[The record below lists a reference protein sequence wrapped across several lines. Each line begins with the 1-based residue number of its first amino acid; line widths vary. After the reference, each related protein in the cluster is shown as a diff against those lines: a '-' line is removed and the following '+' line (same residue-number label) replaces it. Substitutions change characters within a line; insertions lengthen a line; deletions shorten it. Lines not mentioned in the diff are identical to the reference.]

1 MPASDYLKYTISFS
15 SEDLSKCCKMILD
28 NKAILLGDSMFV
40 FTLNNEVLSYI
51 KENFKSVN
59 GVHVSPFMLEAGL
72 EDFESSLDGLV
83 NWMIYS
89 DSTKKYV
96 DNFMVI
102 APTESL
108 YNQAYPICDKQVY
121 ITKYDKRWPIADDC
135 CMQGN
140 LDIFNGSYSVDNH
153 HYYWMTTAT
162 GKHREITPST
172 VVPPGYNPLRP
183 DIIPPVYF
191 MYNGDL
197 YIQHVP
203 GKGEESS
210 SGGSS
215 SGTTKYSW
223 DKHVDV
229 HTLTFNMKKMFSTR
243 VGAVSSGAELG
254 TDTIVVEY
262 RTVPDPNEPYSV
274 SQNES

>member
-15 SEDLSKCCKMILD
+15 SEDLSKCCKTILD

-51 KENFKSVN
+51 KENFKSIN
-59 GVHVSPFMLEAGL
+59 GVHISPFMLEAGL
-72 EDFESSLDGLV
+72 EDFESNLDELV

-89 DSTKKYV
+89 DSTKKFV

-102 APTESL
+102 APTETL
-108 YNQAYPICDKQVY
+108 YNQAFPICDKQVY
-121 ITKYDKRWPIADDC
+121 ITRYDKRWPIAEDC

-162 GKHREITPST
+162 GKYREITSST
-172 VVPPGYNPLRP
+172 VVPPGYKPL
-183 DIIPPVYF
+183 DIPPVYF
-191 MYNGDL
+191 MYDGDL
-197 YIQHVP
+197 YIQHAP
-203 GKGEESS
+203 LYILSS
-210 SGGSS
+210 EGS
-215 SGTTKYSW
+215 SGTVKYSW

-243 VGAVSSGAELG
+243 VGAVSRGAELG